1 MKKKAIILGASGLV
15 GGILLDKLLHDQAFD
30 YVLSISRTSLKTENT
45 KLDQLILDLNHV
57 DFSQVRKDID
67 VVFCCIGTTSKKT
80 PDQEL
85 YKTIDFG
92 IPTNFAAFSKENNI
106 PMFQVISALGADKDS
121 KIFYNRTKG
130 EMEEAVLNQ
139 HIPYTYI
146 LQPSLIEGPR
156 KEFRLGEK
164 ISIGLFSLFS
174 WAFVGK
180 LKPYSK
186 IKAETIAQ
194 TMLRLAIN
202 PITTDNR
209 ISSERIKELAVN

>member
-15 GGILLDKLLHDQAFD
+15 GGILLEKLLRDHAFD
-30 YVLSISRTSLKTENT
+30 YILSISRTSLKKKDD
-45 KLDQLILDLNHV
+45 KLHELVLDLKEV
-57 DFSQVRKDID
+57 DFSRVRTDID
-67 VVFCCIGTTSKKT
+67 VVFCCVGTTAKKT

-92 IPTNFAAFSKENNI
+92 IPANFAAFAKENSI

-164 ISIGLFSLFS
+164 ISIALFSLFS

-209 ISSERIKELAVN
+209 ISSQKIKELAAS